1 MKQRSEE
8 ERVQELQ
15 AKIAAIQARGER
27 KRARANPAVRQ
38 AVIAVKAIDRAVGAT
53 TDAAARQAL
62 GDAREPLS
70 AWLVLEGLTVA
81 THAAKP
87 NSAPVSE
94 KRRRKRKNSV
104 AVSTAS

>member
-38 AVIAVKAIDRAVGAT
+38 AVLAVKAIDKASSAT
-53 TDAAARQAL
+53 SDATARKAL
-62 GDAREPLS
+62 EDAREPLS
-70 AWLVLEGLTVA
+70 AWLTMEGLTLSTAA
-81 THAAKP
+81 TD
-87 NSAPVSE
+87 APTEATV
-94 KRRRKRKNSV
+94 KRPRRKNNTGMSV
-104 AVSTAS
+104 ASA